1 MFDEL
6 LAQLEALVSEDLLNM
21 LIGLAI
27 LIVGWIVARIIKAV
41 VYRLMKRMK
50 LDNRLASTVAEGEEP
65 SKLNIEKWVSTGAF
79 YLVMLF
85 VLVAFFQ
92 TIQLPGVAAPLN
104 AMLEQVALAAP
115 QLLGAVLILFAAWL
129 VATIVKSIIQRTMR
143 MTKLDERLTAQAE
156 IDKSKVSVSDSLAN
170 GVFWLILL
178 LFLPAVLNA
187 LGMQGLVEPVTGV
200 VDSILGAIPNIFAA
214 AISLLVGW
222 LIARI
227 VRQIVVKLLSATNI
241 DKFGER
247 IGVSSESQTQPLS
260 TIIGTV
266 VYILILIPAVITAL
280 NSLGVEA
287 IAAPAISMLTA
298 VMNGIPAFFGA
309 ALVLLVAYFAGKL
322 ISGLVSNLLT
332 GIGFDNITEKL
343 GIRIPSD
350 KTKYTLSEVVGYIVL
365 AAVLLIAGIEAANML
380 SFDFLSEILATF
392 IAFGGQVLLALLIF
406 AVGLYLANLTRDA
419 IMAAGGKNASFMAA
433 LARIAIL
440 VLVVAMGLQQVGV
453 ASEIVNIA
461 FGVLLGAI
469 GVAAALAFGLGSR
482 ETASRIVDGWV
493 NKLEEKGIFGSDR
506 DEVVNWCVSFA
517 VASMIEYGIIDSKVK
532 KPRRWFPMLRPL
544 TLGRLL
550 RPLDFLRK

>member
-493 NKLEEKGIFGSDR
+493 NKLEEKD
-506 DEVVNWCVSFA
+506 
-517 VASMIEYGIIDSKVK
+517 K
-532 KPRRWFPMLRPL
+532 
-544 TLGRLL
+544 
-550 RPLDFLRK
+550 